1 MNAALIKQ
9 GRATPAPLRPPEL
22 QGDPC
27 SRRCSKLENTLF
39 SEEELKIPKL
49 ITILCVIMIR
59 EKVCLDLG

>member
-27 SRRCSKLENTLF
+27 YEALFQTGEHSVLGRRIAYS
-39 SEEELKIPKL
+39 
-49 ITILCVIMIR
+49 VIMIR